1 MGFLGLWPSL
11 ATAPSLAPGTR
22 AYLSSPW
29 SPAMSVNVLAADWL
43 GAVDTP
49 VSRDQ
54 AMRVPAVVA
63 ARNLICQGLAQGVL
77 KAFKGDAEVSTPPW
91 MYRTDSD
98 LPPMLRLLWT
108 ADDLLFGGYSVWQVS
123 RGTNKAIGDAVRVTT
138 DRWTFSNEGVLM
150 VDGQPAARDGFI
162 VFVGWDEGLL
172 LTGNTTIRA
181 ALDLQDEVARRVRVP
196 QAHTTLKVTDPTL
209 VMTDGT
215 DDPADNEQQALVD
228 GYVTAR
234 NSKTGAVSLLPY
246 GIDVDRGGD
255 VPVSLYENGRNA
267 SVLDIA
273 RLTGVPASMLDAS
286 AVAASLTYETKAGAR
301 PLFNERLRARAAVI
315 EARLS
320 MDDVLPRGQR
330 AVLDLSHLL
339 TDETGTP
346 AVTED

>member
-1 MGFLGLWPSL
+1 M
-11 ATAPSLAPGTR
+11 ATSI
-22 AYLSSPW
+22 
-29 SPAMSVNVLAADWL
+29 MAADWL
-43 GAVDTP
+43 GLIDTP
-49 VSRDQ
+49 VTREQ

-63 ARNLICQGLAQGVL
+63 ARNLICTGLAQGVL
-77 KAFKGDAEVSTPPW
+77 KAFKADLEVTTPAW

-98 LPPMLRLLWT
+98 LPPLLRLLWT
-108 ADDLLFGGYSVWQVS
+108 VDDLFFGGYSVWQVS
-123 RGTNKAIGDAVRVTT
+123 RGSNRAIGDAVRVTPN
-138 DRWTFSNEGVLM
+138 RWTFSAEGVLL
-150 VDGQPAARDGFI
+150 VDGQPAKRDDFV

-172 LTGNTTIRA
+172 LTGNVSMRA

-196 QAHTTLKVTDPTL
+196 QAHTTLKVVDQSLNLTN
-209 VMTDGT
+209 GT
-215 DDPADNEQQALVD
+215 ENPDDNEQQDLVD
-228 GYVTAR
+228 GFTKAR
-234 NSKTGAVSLLPY
+234 QSKTGAVSLLPY
-246 GIDVDRGGD
+246 GIDVVQGGE
-255 VPVSLYENGRNA
+255 VPVSLYEQGRNA

-286 AVAASLTYETKAGAR
+286 AVAASLTYETKSGAR

-330 AVLDLSHLL
+330 CVLDLSHLQ